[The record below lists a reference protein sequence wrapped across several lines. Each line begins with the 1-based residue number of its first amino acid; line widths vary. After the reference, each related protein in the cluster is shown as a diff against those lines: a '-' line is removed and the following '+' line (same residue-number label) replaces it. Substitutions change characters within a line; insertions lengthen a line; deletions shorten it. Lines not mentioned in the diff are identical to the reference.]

1 MTWTIRTSIQG
12 QGLASPLPMTVILG
26 ADRIDALGG
35 TDGDT
40 GAALEVHAGVD
51 PADPDALTLLAYR
64 AGQSAQEGPQQIRL
78 QDWAKIEH
86 DEDALVRRIQAL
98 AGHARHETAQM
109 MATLEQQLTPAQLRA
124 FNEAAAAYLPYL
136 QRRVRE
142 GGPERAT
149 ILSLARRLHAGEA
162 LVLVCW
168 CAPAA
173 CHTLH
178 VMAAVQGYASRLAA
192 QEVHHA
198 RRHPS

>member
-1 MTWTIRTSIQG
+1 MNYDEQIQALLDQAAAQGIQVRVTWTIRTSSQG
-12 QGLASPLPMTVILG
+12 QSLASPLPMTLILG

-64 AGQSAQEGPQQIRL
+64 AGQSAQTGPRQIRL

-124 FNEAAAAYLPYL
+124 FNNAVQDQSRET
-136 QRRVRE
+136 QRRLDGEPLNPE
-142 GGPERAT
+142 G
-149 ILSLARRLHAGEA
+149 
-162 LVLVCW
+162 
-168 CAPAA
+168 
-173 CHTLH
+173 
-178 VMAAVQGYASRLAA
+178 
-192 QEVHHA
+192 
-198 RRHPS
+198 